1 MKLVQSPFIKAFLDS
16 ANKKFL
22 LEVPHSRVSL
32 AKDSKLEPLRDL
44 DDRIISFSPFNK
56 NVKYTQ
62 PSEYEDCFERMSF
75 ERPADEVD
83 IWRDNELYRVGHESR
98 AYINEPYS
106 SDDVELA
113 ENISN
118 KIYSHHNCRVPSSYY
133 PDTDMSYDCKVGLK
147 LIDFTEDIGKNGC

>member
-16 ANKKFL
+16 ANNKFL

-118 KIYSHHNCRVPSSYY
+118 KIYSSGSESISAIPN
-133 PDTDMSYDCKVGLK
+133 
-147 LIDFTEDIGKNGC
+147 

>member
-75 ERPADEVD
+75 EQPQPEVD
-83 IWRDNELYRVGHESR
+83 FWRDSELYQVGHESR
-98 AYINEPYS
+98 RYKMEPYS
-106 SDDVELA
+106 SDDVSLA
-113 ENISN
+113 DNISN
-118 KIYSHHNCRVPSSYY
+118 RMHSQYNYRLSNAKCFLS
-133 PDTDMSYDCKVGLK
+133 
-147 LIDFTEDIGKNGC
+147 